1 MTRPRYQAG
10 SLLVRGKRKKMY
22 VARFYEDVIGSEG
35 TLRRV
40 RRSVILGPVSE
51 IGSERAAR
59 NKLDELLQ
67 PVNKGQKPKLM
78 LTFGEFVQEHW
89 QPKILCLFKLS
100 TQIGYR
106 PLLSRHLVPY
116 FKPVLLSEIGP
127 AQVQGFLSE
136 KAKARLSWHTLR
148 NLRNLL
154 SCVFRTAV
162 EWEYLVENP
171 VTRTK
176 LPPHNIRPNGTEFL
190 TPAQVRQLAAELHE
204 PYRSMVLVAVLTGL
218 RRGELFGLRWG
229 AVDLKKGTLEVRES
243 VYRGRASTPKTKS
256 SYRRIPLSAPVVQLL
271 TTFKSQQQL
280 NGREAGLVFASRRG
294 TPINPDNVLKRA
306 LHPACKRL
314 GLPPVGW
321 HIFRHTHATLLS
333 DLGES
338 LRTAQALLGH
348 SDLDTTLAFYTHAVP
363 ESEQRATERLAKLI
377 LDPNGPKLDRDQEER
392 AEKPRWIQ

>member
-10 SLLVRGKRKKMY
+10 SLLTLGKRRKMY
-22 VARFYEDVIGSEG
+22 VARFYEDVIGSDG

-59 NKLDELLQ
+59 NQLNDLLQ
-67 PVNKGQKPKLM
+67 PINKGLQKPKLM

-89 QPKILCLFKLS
+89 QTKVLYLFKLS

-116 FKPVLLSEIGP
+116 FGPLLLSEIGP
-127 AQVQGFLSE
+127 VQVQGFLSE
-136 KAKARLSWHTLR
+136 KAKAETSWHTLR

-162 EWEYLVENP
+162 EWGYLAENP
-171 VTRTK
+171 VSRAK
-176 LPPHNIRPNGTEFL
+176 LPPRNIRPNGTQFL
-190 TPAQVRQLAAELHE
+190 TPVQVRQLAAELCE
-204 PYRSMVLVAVLTGL
+204 PYRSMTLMAVLTGL
-218 RRGELFGLRWG
+218 RRGELFALRWE
-229 AVDLKKGTLEVRES
+229 AVDLDKGVLEVRET
-243 VYRGRASTPKTKS
+243 VYRGRPSTPKTKS
-256 SYRRIPLSAPVVQLL
+256 SYRRIPLSVPVVQLL
-271 TTFKSQQQL
+271 TTLKAQQP
-280 NGREAGLVFASRRG
+280 NGGGLVFASRRG
-294 TPINPDNVLKRA
+294 TPINPDNVLRRV

-314 GLPPVGW
+314 ELPPVGW

-338 LRTAQALLGH
+338 LKTAQALLGH
-348 SDLDTTLAFYTHAVP
+348 SDLDTTLTFYTHAVP
-363 ESEQRATERLAKLI
+363 ESEQRATERLAQLVM
-377 LDPNGPKLDRDQEER
+377 DPNGPKLDRSREEL
-392 AEKPRWIQ
+392 AEKPRWVQ